1 MGVTEADRRRFDY
14 AATCLRDFTRPLVA
28 QVLWTHTEGIEKD
41 VRTLLHDRDAS
52 IKLYVARDGVR
63 VRQRLDEILGSYRRS
78 PDLAALLAGFR
89 LMFVPADFDADKLSD
104 QAWMA
109 NYLKGAVSQDVLFN
123 IVFGNLSAQVFE
135 IFADHGGP
143 FGLKFAILEE
153 ISRNGLDHTPTFTQR
168 LGYKTSGPIRE
179 AIAMLN
185 ASRLVRR
192 LESAVYCIPTTR
204 GRALLDLTRL
214 MLFEA
219 KTRDEWSPE
228 AAHILGLLGLPTDRF
243 YRASE
248 LTASEALQDPR
259 LAGFLLSAR
268 FCGRE
273 FGRDLLADV
282 NEAAP
287 QFYSELDIDRFIE
300 IPTRAPLT
308 MHDFVS

>member
-1 MGVTEADRRRFDY
+1 MPRRSAHVKPAAAYTRDVGRTDATSTLNRELPEEVAYNERVTAEHSFIAQQIDATLQAVSAIGLMGVTEDDRRRFDY

-41 VRTLLHDRDAS
+41 VRTLLHDCDAS
-52 IKLYVARDGVR
+52 IKLYIVRDGVR

-78 PDLAALLAGFR
+78 SNRAPLLAGFR

-104 QAWMA
+104 QAWMTT
-109 NYLKGAVSQDVLFN
+109 YLNHAVSEDVLFN
-123 IVFGNLSAQVFE
+123 IVFGNLSAQVFD

-143 FGLKFAILEE
+143 FGLKFAILDE

-192 LESAVYCIPTTR
+192 LPSTVCCIPTTR

-219 KTRDEWSPE
+219 NTRTAWSPE
-228 AAHILGLLGLPTDRF
+228 VAHISRYSRF
-243 YRASE
+243 ANRS
-248 LTASEALQDPR
+248 
-259 LAGFLLSAR
+259 FLSR
-268 FCGRE
+268 F
-273 FGRDLLADV
+273 
-282 NEAAP
+282 
-287 QFYSELDIDRFIE
+287 
-300 IPTRAPLT
+300 
-308 MHDFVS
+308 